1 MENQMEPAAFKT
13 PIALLI
19 FKRPNTTQ
27 KVLEVIRQVRPA
39 TLLVV
44 SNFPPDDKPE
54 QIEQCQATRALIE
67 QIDWPCRVLKNYA
80 DTYLSCKERIS
91 SGLNWVFETVDRA
104 IILEDDCIP
113 DPTFFGYCEELLD
126 RYADD
131 ARVMAI
137 TGDNF
142 DLPLRQPHY
151 SYYFSRYTH
160 FWGWAT
166 WRRAWQHYDVTMRLL
181 PEFLEAG
188 WLSTLLQDPAA
199 VQWWEKTLQGV
210 YSDQKDTWD
219 YQWIFSCWVQGAACI
234 VPRVNLVSNL
244 GFDKDA
250 AHNRD
255 AFDWRANLPTSP
267 IELPLAHPPFIRI
280 DEQCDRILQ
289 KRYYGYI
296 AQKQTRP
303 LTYRITR
310 KIHRAK
316 TLLADFRQQP
326 TSMSLPTLIKTLLKE

>member
-1 MENQMEPAAFKT
+1 MELPAFQT

-19 FKRPNTTQ
+19 FKRPKTTS
-27 KVLEVIRQVRPA
+27 KVLEVLRQIRPV
-39 TLLVV
+39 TLLVI
-44 SNFPPDDKPE
+44 SNLPPENKPD
-54 QIEQCQATRALIE
+54 QLKQCQETRALID

-80 DTYLSCKERIS
+80 ETYLSCKERIS

-113 DPTFFGYCEELLD
+113 DLTFFQYCEELLD
-126 RYADD
+126 RYAEDE
-131 ARVMAI
+131 RVMAI

-142 DLPLRQPHY
+142 NIPPRQPQY
-151 SYYFSRYTH
+151 SYFFSRHTQ

-166 WRRAWQHYDVTMRLL
+166 WRRAWQYYDITMRLL

-188 WLSTLLQDPAA
+188 WLSEMFQEPAA
-199 VQWWEKTLQGV
+199 IRWWEKTLQEV
-210 YSDQKDTWD
+210 YSGQKDTWD
-219 YQWIFSCWVQGAACI
+219 YQWDFSCWIRGAACI
-234 VPRVNLVSNL
+234 VPRINLVSNI

-267 IELPLAHPPFIRI
+267 IELPLKHPPFVRI

-303 LTYRITR
+303 LNYRVTR
-310 KIHRAK
+310 KLYRAK
-316 TLLADFRQQP
+316 MLLADFRQQP
-326 TSMSLPTLIKTLLKE
+326 TWKDLPNLIKTMVKE